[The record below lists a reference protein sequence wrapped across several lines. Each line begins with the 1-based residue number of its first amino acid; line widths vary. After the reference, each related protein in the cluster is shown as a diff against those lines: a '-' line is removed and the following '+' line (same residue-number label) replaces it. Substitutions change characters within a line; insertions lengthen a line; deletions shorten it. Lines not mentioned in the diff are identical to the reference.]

1 VPERFKKGPGPNID
15 TALPYFHEF
24 SIDAGPDR
32 RYSEPISKDL
42 VTIANSTLQL
52 PHPINVAFTSL
63 YSAPRFLTTHLHM
76 VTVPTVYLGG
86 YFSA

>member
-1 VPERFKKGPGPNID
+1 MS
-15 TALPYFHEF
+15 FHGF
-24 SIDAGPDR
+24 LIDAGGEQ

-52 PHPINVAFTSL
+52 PHLIHVAPTTLS
-63 YSAPRFLTTHLHM
+63 SIPCFLTTHLDM
-76 VTVPTVYLGG
+76 VTVPTADLGG